1 MPWAPEHVVVSEL
14 ESGLQLSW
22 IRRCKEGAPWLDG
35 VDAPLG
41 TKPELYSV
49 SLTGGNGKSFDL
61 KTNVPSAHIDTQ
73 RLNDLGPRPWHLK
86 VRQLGNFAPG
96 RPYIHIIE

>member
-1 MPWAPEHVVVSEL
+1 
-14 ESGLQLSW
+14 
-22 IRRCKEGAPWLDG
+22 